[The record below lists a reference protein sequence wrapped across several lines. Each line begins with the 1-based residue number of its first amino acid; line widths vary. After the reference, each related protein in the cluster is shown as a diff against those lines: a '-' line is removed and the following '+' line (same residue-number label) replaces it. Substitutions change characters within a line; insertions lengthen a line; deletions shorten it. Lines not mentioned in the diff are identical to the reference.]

1 MSQWPATRASRV
13 YRALLRI
20 GWSVVREKGGSHVQL
35 RHPKFAVEYT
45 WAFHDSVE
53 IGPAML
59 ARIAKKTG
67 LKPEDL

>member
-20 GWSVVREKGGSHVQL
+20 GWVAVREKAGSHQQL
-35 RHPKFAVEYT
+35 RHPDFAEGYT
-45 WAFHDSVE
+45 WAFHESVE

-67 LKPEDL
+67 LKPENL

>member
-1 MSQWPATRASRV
+1 MSRWPATRASRV

-20 GWSVVREKGGSHVQL
+20 GWLPVREHTGSHVQL
-35 RHPKFAVEYT
+35 RNSEYAYEYT